1 VGVWCYGVCYG
12 CMQKVF
18 QGEVSWGSP
27 IYYPPVYRTKSL
39 SSVKTTA
46 VDQDIYDVAQALVAL
61 QEYTLVTV
69 LRVDSALLEEA
80 V

>member
-1 VGVWCYGVCYG
+1 MAVEKVPSGTTLK
-12 CMQKVF
+12 MQF
-18 QGEVSWGSP
+18 QTRLDGDGD
-27 IYYPPVYRTKSL
+27 PVYRTKSL

-46 VDQDIYDVAQALVAL
+46 ADQDIYDVAQALVAL

>member
-1 VGVWCYGVCYG
+1 MAVGKVPSGTTLK
-12 CMQKVF
+12 MQF
-18 QGEVSWGSP
+18 QTGLDGDGD
-27 IYYPPVYRTKSL
+27 PVYRTKSL

-69 LRVDSALLEEA
+69 LRVDSALLEAA